1 MHFDPRG
8 PSKYVQFADFLR
20 RQIES
25 GELTPGA
32 LLPSESALMQ
42 RFDVS
47 RPMARKA
54 VAILRNE
61 GLVTTEQGIGTKVRE
76 LPLQREPV
84 VLEPGAEAV
93 VRMPSENERVELEL
107 DYGVPVIEIHYD
119 GTMHLRSADEVV
131 LRAAEKAPAKAAT
144 KPAAKAVA
152 KTPVGKTQPAKT
164 AKSAAKTAKVAAR
177 KR

>member
-20 RQIES
+20 QQIES
-25 GELTPGA
+25 GELAPGA

-42 RFDVS
+42 RYGVS

-61 GLVTTEQGIGTKVRE
+61 GLVTTEQGVGTKVRE
-76 LPLQREPV
+76 RP
-84 VLEPGAEAV
+84 AERQALFLDADSEAIA
-93 VRMPSENERVELEL
+93 RMPNEHERVELGL
-107 DYGVPVIEIHYD
+107 DFGVPVIELHFGD
-119 GTMHLRSADEVV
+119 KVELRSADSVV
-131 LRAAEKAPAKAAT
+131 LRAAAKN
-144 KPAAKAVA
+144 
-152 KTPVGKTQPAKT
+152 
-164 AKSAAKTAKVAAR
+164 SR

>member
-20 RQIES
+20 HQIES
-25 GELTPGA
+25 GELAPGA

-42 RFDVS
+42 RYDVS
-47 RPMARKA
+47 RPLARKA

-76 LPLQREPV
+76 LAVEREAV
-84 VLEPGAEAV
+84 VLQPGAEALA
-93 VRMPSENERVELEL
+93 RMPSENERVELEL
-107 DYGVPVIEIHYD
+107 DYGVPVIEIHYE
-119 GTMHLRSADEVV
+119 GTVHLRSADEVV
-131 LRAAEKAPAKAAT
+131 LRAADKPARAPAKSTRAT
-144 KPAAKAVA
+144 
-152 KTPVGKTQPAKT
+152 
-164 AKSAAKTAKVAAR
+164 KSAAKSTKAAPR

>member
-20 RQIES
+20 QQIES
-25 GELTPGA
+25 GELAPGA

-42 RFDVS
+42 RYAVS

-61 GLVTTEQGIGTKVRE
+61 GLVTTEQGVGTKVRE
-76 LPLQREPV
+76 RPAERQALF
-84 VLEPGAEAV
+84 LEPDAEAIA
-93 VRMPSENERVELEL
+93 RMPNEHERVELGL
-107 DYGVPVIEIHYD
+107 DFGVPVIE
-119 GTMHLRSADEVV
+119 MHAGGKTELRSADTVV
-131 LRAAEKAPAKAAT
+131 LRAAKN
-144 KPAAKAVA
+144 
-152 KTPVGKTQPAKT
+152 
-164 AKSAAKTAKVAAR
+164 SR

>member
-20 RQIES
+20 KQIES
-25 GELTPGA
+25 GELAPGS
-32 LLPSESALMQ
+32 LLPSESALIQ
-42 RFDVS
+42 RYGIS

-76 LPLQREPV
+76 QPIEREPV
-84 VLEPGAEAV
+84 YLEPGTEAI
-93 VRMPSENERVELEL
+93 VRMPSEHERVDLEL
-107 DYGVPVIEIHYD
+107 DYGVPVIEIHLN
-119 GTMHLRSADEVV
+119 GTVHLRSADEVV
-131 LRAAEKAPAKAAT
+131 LRAAS
-144 KPAAKAVA
+144 KPARAPRKV
-152 KTPVGKTQPAKT
+152 PAQT
-164 AKSAAKTAKVAAR
+164 TRATAR

>member
-20 RQIES
+20 KQIES
-25 GELTPGA
+25 GELAPGA
-32 LLPSESALMQ
+32 LLPSESSLIQ
-42 RFDVS
+42 RYGIS

-76 LPLQREPV
+76 QPIEREPV
-84 VLEPGAEAV
+84 YLEPGAEAII
-93 VRMPSENERVELEL
+93 RMPSEHERVELEL
-107 DYGVPVIEIHYD
+107 DFGVPVIEIHFD
-119 GTMHLRSADEVV
+119 GAMHLRSADEIV
-131 LRAAEKAPAKAAT
+131 LRAAAK
-144 KPAAKAVA
+144 P
-152 KTPVGKTQPAKT
+152 
-164 AKSAAKTAKVAAR
+164 AKSAKAGPRKVPAQPTRSTAR

>member
-20 RQIES
+20 RQIET
-25 GELTPGA
+25 GELTPGT

-42 RFDVS
+42 RYEVS

-61 GLVTTEQGIGTKVRE
+61 GLVTTEQGVGTKVRE
-76 LPLQREPV
+76 APAKREPL
-84 VLEPGAEAV
+84 VLDPGAEAV
-93 VRMPSENERVELEL
+93 ARMPTEHERVELDL
-107 DYGVPVIEIHYD
+107 DYGVPVIEFHLD
-119 GTMHLRSADEVV
+119 GEVKLISADQVV
-131 LRAAEKAPAKAAT
+131 LKAAEKT
-144 KPAAKAVA
+144 
-152 KTPVGKTQPAKT
+152 
-164 AKSAAKTAKVAAR
+164 AR

>member
-20 RQIES
+20 RQIDS
-25 GELTPGA
+25 GELAPGA

-42 RFDVS
+42 RYGVS

-76 LPLQREPV
+76 LPGEREPV
-84 VLEPGAEAV
+84 ILEPGAEAL
-93 VRMPSENERVELEL
+93 VRMPSDHERVELEL
-107 DYGVPVIEIHYD
+107 DYGVPGIEIHSD
-119 GTMHLRSADEVV
+119 GTVHLRSADEVV
-131 LRAAEKAPAKAAT
+131 LRAAEGGRPATKSQAKAGARTPAKAPAKGTAKAAKAAT
-144 KPAAKAVA
+144 KATKA
-152 KTPVGKTQPAKT
+152 TT
-164 AKSAAKTAKVAAR
+164 R
-177 KR
+177 RR

>member
-20 RQIES
+20 KQIES
-25 GELTPGA
+25 GELAPGA
-32 LLPSESALMQ
+32 LLPSESALIQ
-42 RFDVS
+42 RYGIS

-76 LPLQREPV
+76 QPVEREPLY
-84 VLEPGAEAV
+84 LEPGAEAIA
-93 VRMPSENERVELEL
+93 RMPSENERVELEL
-107 DYGVPVIEIHYD
+107 DFGVPVIEIHME
-119 GTMHLRSADEVV
+119 GTTQLRSADDVV
-131 LRAAEKAPAKAAT
+131 LRAAAKPAKAA
-144 KPAAKAVA
+144 KPAGRRVPA
-152 KTPVGKTQPAKT
+152 QPT
-164 AKSAAKTAKVAAR
+164 RSAAR

>member
-20 RQIES
+20 QQIES
-25 GELTPGA
+25 GEFAPGA

-42 RFDVS
+42 RYEVS

-76 LPLQREPV
+76 LPAEREPIY
-84 VLEPGAEAV
+84 LEAGAEAIA
-93 VRMPSENERVELEL
+93 RMPSEHERVEFEL
-107 DYGVPVIEIHYD
+107 DYGVPVIEIRLD
-119 GTMHLRSADEVV
+119 GKIHVRSADEIV
-131 LRAAEKAPAKAAT
+131 LRPSGKPGAK
-144 KPAAKAVA
+144 KK
-152 KTPVGKTQPAKT
+152 
-164 AKSAAKTAKVAAR
+164 
-177 KR
+177 

>member
-20 RQIES
+20 QQIES
-25 GELTPGA
+25 GELAPGA

-42 RFDVS
+42 RYGVS

-61 GLVTTEQGIGTKVRE
+61 GLVTTEQGVGTKVRE
-76 LPLQREPV
+76 RPAERQPLF
-84 VLEPGAEAV
+84 LEPDAEAIA
-93 VRMPSENERVELEL
+93 RMPNEHERVELGL
-107 DYGVPVIEIHYD
+107 DFGVPVIE
-119 GTMHLRSADEVV
+119 MHVGDKMELRSADTVV
-131 LRAAEKAPAKAAT
+131 LRAAVKN
-144 KPAAKAVA
+144 
-152 KTPVGKTQPAKT
+152 
-164 AKSAAKTAKVAAR
+164 SR

>member
-20 RQIES
+20 KQIES
-25 GELTPGA
+25 GELAPGA
-32 LLPSESALMQ
+32 LLPSESALIQ
-42 RFDVS
+42 RYGIS

-76 LPLQREPV
+76 QPFEREPV
-84 VLEPGAEAV
+84 YLEPGAEAI
-93 VRMPSENERVELEL
+93 VRMPSEHERVELEL
-107 DYGVPVIEIHYD
+107 DYGVPVIEIHVD
-119 GTMHLRSADEVV
+119 GTSHLRSADEVV
-131 LRAAEKAPAKAAT
+131 LRAAAKPAKS
-144 KPAAKAVA
+144 
-152 KTPVGKTQPAKT
+152 
-164 AKSAAKTAKVAAR
+164 AKSAARKVPAQTTRSAAR

>member
-20 RQIES
+20 KQIES
-25 GELTPGA
+25 GELAPGA
-32 LLPSESALMQ
+32 LLPSESALIQ
-42 RFDVS
+42 RYGIS

-76 LPLQREPV
+76 QPIEREPLY
-84 VLEPGAEAV
+84 LESGSEAI
-93 VRMPSENERVELEL
+93 VRMPSEHERVELEL
-107 DYGVPVIEIHYD
+107 DYGVPVIELHYE
-119 GTMHLRSADEVV
+119 GTIHLRSADEVV
-131 LRAAEKAPAKAAT
+131 LRPAT
-144 KPAAKAVA
+144 KPVKS
-152 KTPVGKTQPAKT
+152 
-164 AKSAAKTAKVAAR
+164 AKSAGRRVPAQPTRAAAR

>member
-20 RQIES
+20 RQIEN
-25 GELTPGA
+25 GELAPAA

-42 RFDVS
+42 RYEVS

-61 GLVTTEQGIGTKVRE
+61 GLVTTEQGIGTRVRE
-76 LPLQREPV
+76 LPGEREPV
-84 VLEPGAEAV
+84 MLEPGAEAL

-131 LRAAEKAPAKAAT
+131 LRASAR
-144 KPAAKAVA
+144 PAAKTATKA
-152 KTPVGKTQPAKT
+152 
-164 AKSAAKTAKVAAR
+164 AKSAAKSTKAPAR

>member
-20 RQIES
+20 QQIES
-25 GELTPGA
+25 GELAPGA

-42 RFDVS
+42 RYGVS

-61 GLVTTEQGIGTKVRE
+61 GLVTTEQGVGTKVRE
-76 LPLQREPV
+76 RPAERQPLFLDPD
-84 VLEPGAEAV
+84 AEAIA
-93 VRMPSENERVELEL
+93 RMPTEHERVELGL
-107 DYGVPVIEIHYD
+107 DFGVPVIELHIGD
-119 GTMHLRSADEVV
+119 KMELRSADTVV
-131 LRAAEKAPAKAAT
+131 LRAAAKN
-144 KPAAKAVA
+144 
-152 KTPVGKTQPAKT
+152 
-164 AKSAAKTAKVAAR
+164 SR

>member
-20 RQIES
+20 KQIES
-25 GELTPGA
+25 GELAPGA
-32 LLPSESALMQ
+32 LLPSESALIQ
-42 RFDVS
+42 RYGIS

-76 LPLQREPV
+76 QPVEREPLY
-84 VLEPGAEAV
+84 LEPGAEAI
-93 VRMPSENERVELEL
+93 VRMPSEHERVELEL
-107 DYGVPVIEIHYD
+107 DFGVPVIEIHVD
-119 GTMHLRSADEVV
+119 GTRHLRSADEVV
-131 LRAAEKAPAKAAT
+131 LRAAAKPAKAA
-144 KPAAKAVA
+144 
-152 KTPVGKTQPAKT
+152 
-164 AKSAAKTAKVAAR
+164 KSAGRRVPAQPTRAAAR

>member
-20 RQIES
+20 KQIES
-25 GELTPGA
+25 GELAPGA
-32 LLPSESALMQ
+32 LLPSESALIQ
-42 RFDVS
+42 RYGIS

-76 LPLQREPV
+76 QPIEREPLY
-84 VLEPGAEAV
+84 LESGSEAI

-107 DYGVPVIEIHYD
+107 DYGVPVIELHYE
-119 GTMHLRSADEVV
+119 GTIHLRSADEVV
-131 LRAAEKAPAKAAT
+131 LRPAT
-144 KPAAKAVA
+144 KPVKAAKPAGRRVPA
-152 KTPVGKTQPAKT
+152 QPTRA
-164 AKSAAKTAKVAAR
+164 AAR

>member
-1 MHFDPRG
+1 
-8 PSKYVQFADFLR
+8 
-20 RQIES
+20 
-25 GELTPGA
+25 
-32 LLPSESALMQ
+32 MQ

-76 LPLQREPV
+76 LPIEREAV

-93 VRMPSENERVELEL
+93 ARMPSENERVELEL
-107 DYGVPVIEIHYD
+107 DYGVPVIEIHYA
-119 GTMHLRSADEVV
+119 GSMHLRSADEVV
-131 LRAAEKAPAKAAT
+131 LRAADKPTRAPAKST
-144 KPAAKAVA
+144 R
-152 KTPVGKTQPAKT
+152 T
-164 AKSAAKTAKVAAR
+164 AKSTAKTTKAAAR

>member
-20 RQIES
+20 QQIES
-25 GELTPGA
+25 GELPPGA

-42 RFDVS
+42 HYEVS

-61 GLVTTEQGIGTKVRE
+61 GLVTTEQGVGTKVRE
-76 LPLQREPV
+76 LPTEREPIY
-84 VLEPGAEAV
+84 LESNAEAIA
-93 VRMPSENERVELEL
+93 RMPNEHERLEMDL
-107 DYGVPVIEIHYD
+107 DYGVPVIEIHVD
-119 GTMHLRSADEVV
+119 GKVRLYSADRVA
-131 LRAAEKAPAKAAT
+131 LRVAPKGPAPKKPAT
-144 KPAAKAVA
+144 KTTRGA
-152 KTPVGKTQPAKT
+152 TT
-164 AKSAAKTAKVAAR
+164 R